1 MTAPE
6 DNGRV
11 CADCRLYDLGRPD
24 LIDRL
29 LELGHALA
37 IAGHVA
43 ESELRSRETRE
54 GVERMVREGKIRI
67 FPGSTAAELQ
77 RMKREFPAL
86 GLGERD
92 TLLLHGRVRSQ
103 GKSYCILDDRDA
115 RQAAK
120 SLGIP
125 FTGLLGLL
133 SLLKDRGII
142 GGGEAGEI
150 VEGLR
155 RAGFWMPADVAI

>member
-6 DNGRV
+6 DNGCA
-11 CADCRLYDLGRPD
+11 CADCRLYGLGRPG

-29 LELGHALA
+29 PEPGRAPA
-37 IAGHVA
+37 IAGHA
-43 ESELRSRETRE
+43 AGSGLRSREARE
-54 GVERMVREGKIRI
+54 GAGRTVSEGKIRI

-77 RMKREFPAL
+77 GMRRELPAL

-103 GKSYCILDDRDA
+103 GRPHCMLDDRDA
-115 RQAAK
+115 RRAAK
-120 SLGIP
+120 SPGMP

-133 SLLKDRGII
+133 SLLKERGII
-142 GGGEAGEI
+142 GGAEAGEI
-150 VEGLR
+150 VKGLR
-155 RAGFWMPADVAI
+155 RAGFWMPADAAV